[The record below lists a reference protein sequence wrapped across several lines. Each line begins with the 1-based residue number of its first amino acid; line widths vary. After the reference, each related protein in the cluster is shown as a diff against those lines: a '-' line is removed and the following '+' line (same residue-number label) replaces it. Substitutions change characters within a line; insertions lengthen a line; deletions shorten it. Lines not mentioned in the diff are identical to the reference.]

1 MRAYWRDWRGEDAED
16 VLPGHRPRAGAAWRE
31 GLPAAAP
38 GRWQSELRDTW
49 RQLLRVLRIALLCY
63 LVAMA
68 LAPAPKRIPVSLQ
81 PTWVDR

>member
-1 MRAYWRDWRGEDAED
+1 MTRLAPLWRDTHSGRMR
-16 VLPGHRPRAGAAWRE
+16 HRPRAGAAWRE

-68 LAPAPKRIPVSLQ
+68 LAPAPKRIPVTLQ